1 MVLFGIFLALV
12 LLGLPVAFSFV
23 VGGLFYQSFFTGVNP
38 NLIASTTYGGIDSF
52 SLLAIPFFIFAGISC
67 LKAVSPNVW
76 WTLQSC
82 FLKILSVRLEPS
94 VLLPVHSLERYPD
107 RPQRQLRQSEA

>member
-52 SLLAIPFFIFAGISC
+52 SLLAIPFFIFAGDIM
-67 LKAVSPNVW
+67 LKGGVS
-76 WTLQSC
+76 
-82 FLKILSVRLEPS
+82 KRL
-94 VLLPVHSLERYPD
+94 VD

>member
-23 VGGLFYQSFFTGVNP
+23 VGGLFYQSLFTSVNP

-52 SLLAIPFFIFAGISC
+52 SLLAIPFFIFAGDIM
-67 LKAVSPNVW
+67 LKGGVSKRLVDFAKLFLRIRSVRSVPSVW
-76 WTLQSC
+76 WPAPSSGL
-82 FLKILSVRLEPS
+82 FPAPRL
-94 VLLPVHSLERYPD
+94 LRW
-107 RPQRQLRQSEA
+107 RQSAA

>member
-38 NLIASTTYGGIDSF
+38 NLIASTTY
-52 SLLAIPFFIFAGISC
+52 
-67 LKAVSPNVW
+67 
-76 WTLQSC
+76 
-82 FLKILSVRLEPS
+82 
-94 VLLPVHSLERYPD
+94 
-107 RPQRQLRQSEA
+107 